1 MNPEMKVTML
11 QNIYAAALAE
21 SINTY
26 EKLGA
31 HATVVESKK
40 LHQPA
45 SAPRMNQ
52 MIGAQTAKDVFT
64 NLSGLFGCANW
75 QVEETP
81 NKLTATATAC
91 KLCALSKQM
100 GGANPCNGWC
110 LDPMRA
116 MIQALESPG
125 VASDTFTIL
134 ETLYTGDKCRVTIDK
149 L

>member
-26 EKLGA
+26 KKLGA
-31 HATVVESKK
+31 HATIVENKK

-52 MIGAQTAKDVFT
+52 MIGAQTAEDVFT
-64 NLSGLFGCANW
+64 NLSSLFGCANW
-75 QVEETP
+75 QVEETTS
-81 NKLTATATAC
+81 KLTATATTC

-116 MIQALESPG
+116 MIQTLESPG
-125 VASDTFTIL
+125 VVPDSFTIL
-134 ETLYTGDKCRVTIDK
+134 ETLYASDKCLITIEK
-149 L
+149 T